1 MSSLTNQNGSD
12 PFDGASNASGLEP
25 AGVHPGRHFS
35 LEDGSLSL
43 EDVSLGDGPVESE
56 PAVRMA
62 SRQEG
67 SIEGARLEAPTK
79 ESPSLEACQ
88 NCGAPAEGSYCSEC
102 GQRQATGRF
111 TLRSVLAS
119 ALAEMVNLERGA
131 VATVHLLTVAPGS
144 LIRDYWSR
152 RTRPFMNPIRYF
164 LFAVAVFQVV
174 LWQTGGARSIVRGW
188 QDSSDDPQ
196 SIISQAEALRGF
208 GEYFLLFFVAGV
220 LILAL
225 FSRIGSPRNVAEELI
240 FQLYVWGHIA
250 LLWAML
256 SAIGHVAPLAG
267 PAKLFGWGVIGATV
281 AYYTWAH
288 VKAHRPDSGRS
299 RWREVSE
306 ALGTLFLFASAYVLL
321 AGAVA
326 GFLITAF
333 GNG

>member
-1 MSSLTNQNGSD
+1 MAVAPDMSSLTDQNRSD

-35 LEDGSLSL
+35 L
-43 EDVSLGDGPVESE
+43 GDGPVEPE

-62 SRQEG
+62 PRQEG
-67 SIEGARLEAPTK
+67 SIEGARLEAPTE

-119 ALAEMVNLERGA
+119 ALAELFDLERGSLGTIRA
-131 VATVHLLTVAPGS
+131 LSVRPGQVV
-144 LIRDYWSR
+144 REYWHR
-152 RTRPFMNPIRYF
+152 CTRPYVSPVRYF
-164 LFAVAVFQVV
+164 LFAITVFQVV
-174 LWQTGGARSIVRGW
+174 LWQTGAANRMVEGFLDAS
-188 QDSSDDPQ
+188 QDPDGGLRDVT
-196 SIISQAEALRGF
+196 SQAEVLQTLGS
-208 GEYFLLFFVAGV
+208 YFVVFFAVGV
-220 LILAL
+220 LTLAL
-225 FSRIGSPRNVAEELI
+225 ISRMGSSRNVAEEFI
-240 FQLYVWGHIA
+240 FQLYVWGHVA

-267 PAKLFGWGVIGATV
+267 PAKLFGWGALVAAV

-306 ALGTLFLFASAYVLL
+306 ALGTLVLFAPAYIFL
-321 AGAVA
+321 AGAVT